1 MKFKNKT
8 LLIDEDENN
17 QIIPCN
23 YNYAR
28 MTILEVMYCDMFIW
42 KTVKRTIKYQY
53 RYMVT
58 GLEDFLYHFSQLLLI
73 PIMPI
78 LLYISARKDIR
89 EAKEQ
94 VWKSKCYKCEYEES
108 SLILNECIEEDIIGI
123 DECIQCKLINGE
135 PTRYIKS
142 IEKEMEELI

>member
-1 MKFKNKT
+1 MKFKSEA
-8 LLIDEDENN
+8 LIIDEDENN
-17 QIIPCN
+17 QVRPCN
-23 YNYAR
+23 YNYVR
-28 MTILEVMYCDMFIW
+28 MTIFEIVYCKIFVW
-42 KTVKRTIKYQY
+42 KLMSRTIKYQY
-53 RYMVT
+53 CYMLT
-58 GLEDFLYHFSQLLLI
+58 GLKDFLYHFSQLLLL

-78 LLYISARKDIR
+78 LLYISARKDIK

-108 SLILNECIEEDIIGI
+108 SLILNECVEEYIIGI

-142 IEKEMEELI
+142 IEKRWKN